1 MRKGGITTDPP
12 GTKKVVREHYEQLH
26 VKRFETMKLTNSYK
40 NSMCQNWHKK
50 NENLDST
57 MII

>member
-40 NSMCQNWHKK
+40 NSMCQN
-50 NENLDST
+50 
-57 MII
+57 